1 MANQSKGRFH
11 VFTDCD
17 LDGAGAYFVLKNT
30 TNNNYTYTVARVVDA
45 GAKIGAWFANNDAD
59 KYDMIYIMDLDISQH
74 DDLMSIVDRSNVTII
89 DHHASHIARADKY
102 KHANINIQKETSTTK
117 MVYKQFNGADKLTN
131 QQKLLVLMV
140 DDYDSY
146 KFKIPNSYELN
157 IVFWSYQGDRVEKFL
172 SDFETGF
179 VNFKQ
184 THKNI
189 IEFYIKKLKNIITSL
204 DVHIA
209 SISIQGKL
217 RKLVAVFA
225 TSCINDIATHI
236 IQNYKCDV
244 GFVVNLSSNKVSLRR
259 AKTCDV
265 NLSVLAE
272 KLFDVGGGHEDAAGG
287 VICDKFMTFT
297 KIFKPMTIK
306 QF

>member
-146 KFKIPNSYELN
+146 KFNVKNSYELN
-157 IVFWSYQGDRVEKFL
+157 IVFWSYQGDRVEKFIN
-172 SDFETGF
+172 DFGAGF
-179 VNFKQ
+179 TEFNQ
-184 THKNI
+184 LHKNI
-189 IEFYIKKLKNIITSL
+189 ISFYLKKLNNIKTNL
-204 DVHIA
+204 DAHTA
-209 SISIQGKL
+209 QLSIQGKP
-217 RKLVAVFA
+217 RKIVAVFA
-225 TSCINDIATHI
+225 DSCINDIADYVI
-236 IQNYKCDV
+236 KNYKSDI
-244 GFVVNLSSNKVSLRR
+244 GIVVNLTSNKVSLRR
-259 AKTCDV
+259 AKKCDV
-265 NLSVLAE
+265 DLSLMS
-272 KLFDVGGGHEDAAGG
+272 KMIFDEGGGHHDAAGG
-287 VICDKFMTFT
+287 LMCDKFLTFT
-297 KIFKPMTIK
+297 KLFKPLSLRK
-306 QF
+306 Q

>member
-1 MANQSKGRFH
+1 MS
-11 VFTDCD
+11 
-17 LDGAGAYFVLKNT
+17 
-30 TNNNYTYTVARVVDA
+30 RVVDA
-45 GAKIGAWFANNDAD
+45 DVKIGAWFANNNVDA
-59 KYDMIYIMDLDISQH
+59 YEMIYIMDLDISQH
-74 DDLMSIVDRSNVTII
+74 DDLMSVVDRANVTII

-117 MVYKQFNGADKLTN
+117 MVYKQFNGASKLTD

-140 DDYDSY
+140 DDYDAY
-146 KFKIPNSYELN
+146 KFNIPNSYELN

-172 SDFETGF
+172 NDFENGF
-179 VNFKQ
+179 MSFKHM
-184 THKNI
+184 HKNI
-189 IEFYIKKLKNIITSL
+189 ISNL
-204 DVHIA
+204 DVHVA
-209 SISIQGKL
+209 SVPIQGKS

-236 IQNYKCDV
+236 IQNYKCDI
-244 GFVVNLSSNKVSLRR
+244 GFVVNLNTNKVSLRR
-259 AKTCDV
+259 AKSCDV

-287 VICDKFMTFT
+287 VMCDSFMTFT